1 MDLKLIN
8 GLEKLI
14 CPKGVPHLERMDKPL
29 YRERVVCLTDKSIIF
44 TFGADEVQPGWVSL
58 EGAKKGDRYFDT
70 FVQAGAA
77 IALVLY
83 KKGGDPVTIPP
94 ISVNAAW
101 IDPYAV
107 VKSTCDQCYG
117 DGVILCNYDHEH
129 ECPDCNGTGFTST
142 LAIEG
147 VATRSTRINGWL
159 FDDRYLWILSQ
170 FAEQVESKIILFGL
184 GDHAM
189 IGAKFDGGFA
199 LLISMIEFNKAVG

>member
-1 MDLKLIN
+1 MDAKLIN
-8 GLEKLI
+8 TLERQI
-14 CPKGVPHLERMDKPL
+14 CPKGVPHLERMDRPL
-29 YRERVVCLTDKSIIF
+29 HREGVVCLTDTSIVF

-58 EGAKKGDRYFDT
+58 EGARKGDRHFDT

-77 IALVLY
+77 IFLILS
-83 KKGGDPVTIPP
+83 KDGGDPVTLPP
-94 ISVNAAW
+94 ISVNPAW
-101 IDPYAV
+101 LDPYAV

-117 DGVILCNYDHEH
+117 SGVVLCNYDHEH

-147 VATRSTRINGWL
+147 VATRLTRINGWL

-199 LLISMIEFNKAVG
+199 LLISLIEFNKAVG